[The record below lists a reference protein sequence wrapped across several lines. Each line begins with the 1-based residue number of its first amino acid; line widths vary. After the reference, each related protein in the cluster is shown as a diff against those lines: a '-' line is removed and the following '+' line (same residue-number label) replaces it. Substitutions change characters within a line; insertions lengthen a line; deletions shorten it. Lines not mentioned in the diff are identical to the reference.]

1 MVGGLKNQDYCIRC
15 ELKHENKRPCIQII
29 YVHVQAKGLM
39 INFVTV
45 LSDLQVFV
53 LNTPGK
59 RGEELEELADHHLVV
74 NWNR

>member
-1 MVGGLKNQDYCIRC
+1 
-15 ELKHENKRPCIQII
+15 
-29 YVHVQAKGLM
+29 M